1 MSPEQVKHFQQRSD
15 DYLRLAGET
24 VDLQEPSMWLVPN
37 QASLPAVARCADAS
51 NSGQP
56 TNSLEPT
63 AESVSREPEGG
74 NGAE

>member
-1 MSPEQVKHFQQRSD
+1 MSPEQVKQFQQRSD

-24 VDLQEPSMWLVPN
+24 VDLQEPSLWLVPN
-37 QASLPAVARCADAS
+37 QASLPARCANAG

-63 AESVSREPEGG
+63 VHKSVSREPEGG
-74 NGAE
+74 NDAE